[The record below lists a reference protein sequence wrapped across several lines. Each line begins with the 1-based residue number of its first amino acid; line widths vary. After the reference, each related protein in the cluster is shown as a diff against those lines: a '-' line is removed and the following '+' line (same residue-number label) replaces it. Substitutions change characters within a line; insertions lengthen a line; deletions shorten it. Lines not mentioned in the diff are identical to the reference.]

1 MKKKLVK
8 TGIIATMLLVASGAT
23 YAASNFEKIQ
33 ANLNHAITFKLKGS
47 SWTPVDSKG
56 KKLAPITYNNTT
68 YLPLRSVAEAT
79 GMDVVWNQEKQLVEL
94 KEKVVREVQE
104 KFSEK
109 NVKMTAGYTAGITR
123 DEEVLL
129 VGGVQYDAAYIVK
142 GVNSAGYSVTLE
154 FPKGVKE
161 LKLTLGYKDTKKDG
175 GAEYSIRTTDKQTY
189 AIGDIAN
196 DSTKSDITVVA
207 NGETKFTFNFKAE
220 AGSDGTGYI
229 LWDDSYIIYEK

>member
-1 MKKKLVK
+1 M
-8 TGIIATMLLVASGAT
+8 
-23 YAASNFEKIQ
+23 E
-33 ANLNHAITFKLKGS
+33 
-47 SWTPVDSKG
+47 
-56 KKLAPITYNNTT
+56 
-68 YLPLRSVAEAT
+68 
-79 GMDVVWNQEKQLVEL
+79 VVWNQEKQLVEL

-161 LKLTLGYKDTKKDG
+161 LKLTLGYKDTKKM
-175 GAEYSIRTTDKQTY
+175 AVLNIPYELPINRPTQLVISQM
-189 AIGDIAN
+189 
-196 DSTKSDITVVA
+196 
-207 NGETKFTFNFKAE
+207 
-220 AGSDGTGYI
+220 I
-229 LWDDSYIIYEK
+229 LRNQI